1 MKTSLSFLLS
11 VAALA
16 VAVAVFAQTAL
27 TVSGTVVSSSP
38 TQVVIKTDDGRQM
51 TFAVDAQ
58 STVPAG
64 LAQGNPVTVSYHE
77 MGGGTF
83 HAASVTVSS
92 AGMPSTTANPPSTDT
107 STYANT
113 TRTTAPAAQEPME
126 SAGAKTRTTRRMP
139 STASPLP
146 LIGLAGLLSLSA
158 GLGLRALRRSA

>member
-27 TVSGTVVSSSP
+27 TVTGTVVSSSS

-64 LAQGNPVTVSYHE
+64 LAAGNPVTVSYHD

-92 AGMPSTTANPPSTDT
+92 AGMPSSA
-107 STYANT
+107 
-113 TRTTAPAAQEPME
+113 TAPAAQEPME
-126 SAGAKTRTTRRMP
+126 RAGAKTRTTRRMP

-146 LIGLAGLLSLSA
+146 LIGLAGLLSLTA
-158 GLGLRALRRSA
+158 GLGLRAVRRSA

>member
-1 MKTSLSFLLS
+1 MKASKLLLLS

-16 VAVAVFAQTAL
+16 LAVAVFAQTSL
-27 TVSGTVVSSSP
+27 TVTGTVVSSSP

-51 TFAVDAQ
+51 TFNVDAQ

-64 LAQGNPVTVSYHE
+64 LAAGKPVTVSYHD
-77 MGGGTF
+77 MGGGTL
-83 HAASVTVSS
+83 HAATVTVSS
-92 AGMPSTTANPPSTDT
+92 AGTPSTTTNPPATTND
-107 STYANT
+107 TYANT

-146 LIGLAGLLSLSA
+146 LIGLAGLLSLTA
-158 GLGLRALRRSA
+158 GLGLRAVRRSA

>member
-16 VAVAVFAQTAL
+16 LAVAVFAQTAL
-27 TVSGTVVSSSP
+27 TVTGTVVSSSP

-64 LAQGNPVTVSYHE
+64 LAEGNPVTVSYHD
-77 MGGGTF
+77 MGAGTF

-92 AGMPSTTANPPSTDT
+92 AGTPSTTANPPATDT

-146 LIGLAGLLSLSA
+146 LIGLAGLLSLTA
-158 GLGLRALRRSA
+158 GLGLRAVRRSA